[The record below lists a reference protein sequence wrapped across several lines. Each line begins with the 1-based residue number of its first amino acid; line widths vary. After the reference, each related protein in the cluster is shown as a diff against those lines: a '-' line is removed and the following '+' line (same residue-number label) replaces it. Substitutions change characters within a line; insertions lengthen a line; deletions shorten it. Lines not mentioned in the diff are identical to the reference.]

1 MEMRERFE
9 RRRRVR
15 FEKFETARVLR
26 RQEFCLF
33 SIEMYCFGNLSYINW
48 FKYAYG
54 IFFNR

>member
-26 RQEFCLF
+26 RQEFCFF
-33 SIEMYCFGNLSYINW
+33 SIEMYCLGNLSYI
-48 FKYAYG
+48 
-54 IFFNR
+54 

>member
-26 RQEFCLF
+26 RQDVLF
-33 SIEMYCFGNLSYINW
+33 
-48 FKYAYG
+48 
-54 IFFNR
+54 FFNRNVLFWKPILY

>member
-26 RQEFCLF
+26 RQEFCFF
-33 SIEMYCFGNLSYINW
+33 SIEMYCFGNLSYIN
-48 FKYAYG
+48 
-54 IFFNR
+54 